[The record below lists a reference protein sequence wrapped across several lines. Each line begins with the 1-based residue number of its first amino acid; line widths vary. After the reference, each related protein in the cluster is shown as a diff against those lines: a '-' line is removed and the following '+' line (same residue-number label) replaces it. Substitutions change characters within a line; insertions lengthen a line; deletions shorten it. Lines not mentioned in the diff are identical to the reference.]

1 MAEKDYACARLKLRE
16 ARKRRT
22 KQLRTSFNSSRTCL
36 RQRRDEV
43 SAQHV
48 PDSRACRNGTHLG
61 QRGDEVVSG
70 TRLGQRRDEVV
81 SGTHLGQRR
90 DEVVTCMASARRSG
104 THLGQRRDEVV
115 SGTHLGQRRDE
126 VVSGTHLGQ
135 RRDEVVSGTH
145 LGQRRDEVVTCMA
158 SARRSGT
165 HLGQRR
171 DEVVHVGRLRR
182 ALHRRLRHLLAVPV
196 ADVIGDRRVEQH
208 RLLADDADRAAQAG
222 HVQLS

>member
-70 TRLGQRRDEVV
+70 T
-81 SGTHLGQRR
+81 
-90 DEVVTCMASARRSG
+90 
-104 THLGQRRDEVV
+104 HLGQRRDEVV

-126 VVSGTHLGQ
+126 VVSGTQ
-135 RRDEVVSGTH
+135 

-196 ADVIGDRRVEQH
+196 ADVLGDRRVEQH